1 LVTAPALTAL
11 ALLDARGMKGVS
23 FYHSRI
29 KLLVEFREG
38 GPVQNSAVSLLYSDE
53 KFEVWIDKEKD
64 NITLSMADR
73 GVTLLFTKDEWLE
86 FQEVI
91 GNIMLENQEEE
102 ET

>member
-1 LVTAPALTAL
+1 
-11 ALLDARGMKGVS
+11 
-23 FYHSRI
+23 
-29 KLLVEFREG
+29 
-38 GPVQNSAVSLLYSDE
+38 VQNSAVSLLYSDE

-91 GNIMLENQEEE
+91 GNIMLESQEEE